1 MDIAVYVATTAGP
14 VRVERI
20 VVEDA
25 PLSQVYQGHTYRP
38 LEPVS
43 AAYGDFVGS
52 GGPVEKAF
60 GPFESRSFRLE
71 VSGPI
76 GSGNS
81 WELAFFVAHGLA
93 RAGRLAP
100 PGGAA
105 THALLLTGQVDVDL
119 KVQPVG
125 HIAEKIAAA
134 QGLFDECQAGG
145 IAISIFLP
153 ADDAPA
159 APDRRAAGRQI
170 VGIVDAPQVLDN
182 IGIALEAAPG
192 TSGAVP
198 GVCRSASAARRLGV
212 AGALVGAA
220 LVGGYFAMNGPDAQ
234 PPGSQSA
241 LPAVA
246 GAGRLILSERRAPD
260 GHGCAEVQFGKIE
273 GRLVPVP
280 VTAGADGGFAT
291 SRLDGLCG
299 LQFALAFERQ
309 AGASKHFGAGYLD
322 VAAGRYLEA
331 ATNGRDAGGIV
342 VLSSEKSWKIDL
354 PRRMDG
360 PLVYRLVV
368 AVGAQSVEAD
378 LAWLREQSDWQNSV
392 TALARRGIQ
401 ILTAAHRV
409 EP

>member
-1 MDIAVYVATTAGP
+1 MDIAIYVATTAGP

-25 PLSQVYQGHTYRP
+25 PLSQVYQGRTYRP

-43 AAYGDFVGS
+43 TAYGDFVGR

-100 PGGAA
+100 PGSVA

-145 IAISIFLP
+145 MAVSVFLS
-153 ADDAPA
+153 ADDVPA
-159 APDRRAAGRQI
+159 AAAGRRV
-170 VGIVDAPQVLDN
+170 VGVVDATEVLADA
-182 IGIALEAAPG
+182 GVALE
-192 TSGAVP
+192 GARV
-198 GVCRSASAARRLGV
+198 RASTGRRLGI

-220 LVGGYFAMNGPDAQ
+220 IVGGYFAMIRADVKVPQ
-234 PPGSQSA
+234 VQSA
-241 LPAVA
+241 SPA
-246 GAGRLILSERRAPD
+246 GTGRLMLSERRAPD

-273 GRLVPVP
+273 DRLVPMAVI
-280 VTAGADGGFAT
+280 AGSDGRFAS
-291 SRLDGLCG
+291 SRLAGLCG
-299 LQFALAFERQ
+299 LHFALAFEEQ
-309 AGASKHFGAGYLD
+309 AGTSKRFGAGYLD

-331 ATNGRDAGGIV
+331 ATTGRDAGGIV
-342 VLSSEKSWKIDL
+342 ALSSEQGWKIDL

-360 PLVYRLVV
+360 PLVYRLIV
-368 AVGAQSVEAD
+368 AIGSEPVEAD
-378 LAWLREQSDWQNSV
+378 LVWLRAQPDWQKAV
-392 TALARRGIQ
+392 AVLARRGIQ